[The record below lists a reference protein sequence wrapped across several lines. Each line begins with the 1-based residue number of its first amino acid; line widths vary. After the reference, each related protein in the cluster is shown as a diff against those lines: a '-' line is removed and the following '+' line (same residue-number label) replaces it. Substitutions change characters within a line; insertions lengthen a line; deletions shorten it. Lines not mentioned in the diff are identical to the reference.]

1 MPFLTQPKTF
11 ETVMVCLVRAVVLMF
26 SLSVHECAHGWMASR
41 LGDDTALRS
50 GRLTLNPLAHLT
62 PIGGALIML
71 GAPVAWAKPV
81 PVNPVNFDRKHSQKS
96 GMFKVAL
103 SGPVSNIIL
112 AFISYFLRGVFF
124 TVLNKTTSGSVGNT
138 GSRIILVVQLLL
150 EMMFVLN
157 LNLAVFNLLPIPP
170 LDGSKV
176 LGFFLPDR
184 INIKM
189 YQYERYI
196 GIGFLIL
203 VIFFPT
209 TLWRIMG
216 VIRWPLTFLIR
227 WPLDRFFNLF

>member
-1 MPFLTQPKTF
+1 MDIEWRTLSTGGSCTFRIVAVAEKNLYAILTQPKT
-11 ETVMVCLVRAVVLMF
+11 ETIMVWLVRAVVLMF

-124 TVLNKTTSGSVGNT
+124 GSKQNTSGSVGNT
-138 GSRIILVVQLLL
+138 GVGSFGRQLLL
-150 EMMFVLN
+150 EMMLSQLKF
-157 LNLAVFNLLPIPP
+157 AVFNLLPIPP
-170 LDGSKV
+170 LDGSECWA
-176 LGFFLPDR
+176 FSACR

-189 YQYERYI
+189 YQYEALYWR
-196 GIGFLIL
+196 GF
-203 VIFFPT
+203 
-209 TLWRIMG
+209 
-216 VIRWPLTFLIR
+216 
-227 WPLDRFFNLF
+227 